1 MAKNIWVR
9 SNGHKNIEVVSYG
22 LRAEKK
28 QCLMTPAMT
37 TVFENITC

>member
-1 MAKNIWVR
+1 MAIRILRSCHMVR
-9 SNGHKNIEVVSYG
+9 GSES
-22 LRAEKK
+22 RKK